1 MTIGCYILTNF
12 TNNKIY
18 VGQSKHIEKRLIEH
32 KYAYTNNLIH
42 KAIKKY
48 GFKSFKTSIWEC
60 LYEDID
66 ELEEFLITELSSQIP
81 NGYNISSGGYSLK
94 GIPRTQEHN
103 DKIGA
108 SNKGKVRSVETREKL
123 RQANLGKIPT
133 NKGKTQTLNPEQ
145 KAKHRLA
152 MDKLKKPKKVCM
164 TKEQVAKY
172 MSENYSGNNHPQY
185 GKPKSEETR
194 LKISNTLKGNISW
207 NKGKAMTEE
216 SKRKLSESQ
225 KARLAKLRGQ

>member
-1 MTIGCYILTNF
+1 MTIGCYILTNS
-12 TNNKIY
+12 TNNKMY

-32 KYAYTNNLIH
+32 KYSYTNNLIH

-48 GFKSFKTSIWEC
+48 GFNSFKASIWEC
-60 LYEDID
+60 LYADID
-66 ELEEFLITELSSQIP
+66 ELEEFLIAELSSQIP

-103 DKIGA
+103 AKIGT
-108 SNKGKVRSVETREKL
+108 SNKGKVRSEETKEKL

-133 NKGKTQTLNPEQ
+133 NKGKTQTLTPEQ

-152 MDKLKKPKKVCM
+152 MDKLKKPKKVRM
-164 TKEQVAKY
+164 TKDEAARY
-172 MSENYSGNNHPQY
+172 MSENYSGVNHSQY
-185 GKPKSEETR
+185 GKPKTEETR
-194 LKISNTLKGNISW
+194 EKISRTLTGNTAW
-207 NKGKAMTEE
+207 NKGKPMSEE

-225 KARLAKLRGQ
+225 KVRLAKLRGQ